1 MSAHTPDPQMR
12 RMDGEAWLARRLGK
26 KGVLVKLFDGLTDSN
41 MRKET
46 LRQEIRSRNVIDVP
60 VHHELTYGGAFFRLY
75 GEHV

>member
-1 MSAHTPDPQMR
+1 MSAHDPDPQMR

-41 MRKET
+41 MRKER
-46 LRQEIRSRNVIDVP
+46 LRQEIKRRKIADVS

-75 GEHV
+75 GEHL